1 MAASQT
7 GRATAKTS
15 RKRTASWRRTAA
27 KNFLSNIP
35 LDGSFEKAVPGRNES
50 VASFGGQQTA
60 ATVHATSL
68 AEGEGQQD
76 TVDGH
81 RDLGHG
87 QDVHQGQS
95 EEWAH
100 IGEDAFAV
108 DIPTNT
114 HVHQENTSP
123 RTRANTY
130 SPGQPAEGHT
140 SPRRGLVRQNSLSS
154 PRDTPPRDKKVR
166 LHRSMSTSESAE
178 IVQPQKVH
186 FLRSMRERGFRKGRL
201 VLVSGH
207 KVPYAVMSLI
217 PYSRISQHGY
227 VSAPEGRRQ
236 RHPSGN
242 RPLSFMTD
250 TSVMA
255 QLEGVELGD
264 DGKSMCVF
272 QTVSYAHFL
281 VPTRSM
287 EKRKS
292 LDGLGPPAATQS
304 QTYLRT
310 VSYDPAHL
318 LRVQASS
325 EEPTVPLLPKY
336 DPYLLDDPEWR
347 SGKHR
352 TVLNLPCYMTTIIDY
367 AKPSELKKDLNEMFK
382 ERFPHIQLTL
392 SKLRSL
398 KREMKK
404 IAVDDCRM
412 EEVTVAQAYV
422 YFEKLVL
429 QGKINKQ
436 NRKYC
441 AGACLLLAAK
451 LNDTKKAQLGKL
463 LEEIE
468 DTFRLNRKDL
478 IAFEFPVLV
487 ALEFSLHV
495 PDTEVYP
502 HYRRLSYLS

>member
-1 MAASQT
+1 MAASRS
-7 GRATAKTS
+7 GRGTAKTS

-35 LDGSFEKAVPGRNES
+35 LDGSFDEAAPGRNES
-50 VASFGGQQTA
+50 VASLGGQQTA

-87 QDVHQGQS
+87 QDIHRGQS

-130 SPGQPAEGHT
+130 SPGQLADSHP

-166 LHRSMSTSESAE
+166 LHRSLSTSESAE

-207 KVPYAVMSLI
+207 KVPYAVVSLI

-264 DGKSMCVF
+264 DGK
-272 QTVSYAHFL
+272 TVSYAHFL

-310 VSYDPAHL
+310 VSYDPTHL

-412 EEVTVAQAYV
+412 EEVTVGQAYV

>member
-1 MAASQT
+1 MQ
-7 GRATAKTS
+7 
-15 RKRTASWRRTAA
+15 
-27 KNFLSNIP
+27 
-35 LDGSFEKAVPGRNES
+35 
-50 VASFGGQQTA
+50 
-60 ATVHATSL
+60 
-68 AEGEGQQD
+68 
-76 TVDGH
+76 
-81 RDLGHG
+81 
-87 QDVHQGQS
+87 
-95 EEWAH
+95 
-100 IGEDAFAV
+100 
-108 DIPTNT
+108 
-114 HVHQENTSP
+114 QENTSP
-123 RTRANTY
+123 RASWLEVLTAGLQDYRLVYHIVHHTQPGRLSSVFKLLPLANTY
-130 SPGQPAEGHT
+130 SPGQLAEGHP

-154 PRDTPPRDKKVR
+154 PRDTPPRDNKIRV
-166 LHRSMSTSESAE
+166 HRSLSMSESAE
-178 IVQPQKVH
+178 SVLSQKVH
-186 FLRSMRERGFRKGRL
+186 FLRSLRERGFRKGRL

-207 KVPYAVMSLI
+207 KVPYAVVSLI

-227 VSAPEGRRQ
+227 VSVPEGRRQ

-242 RPLSFMTD
+242 RPLSYMTD

-255 QLEGVELGD
+255 QLQGVELGD
-264 DGKSMCVF
+264 DGK
-272 QTVSYAHFL
+272 TVSYAHFL

-292 LDGLGPPAATQS
+292 LDGLGPPVATQS

-325 EEPTVPLLPKY
+325 EEPAVPLLPKY

-422 YFEKLVL
+422 YVEKLVL

-451 LNDTKKAQLGKL
+451 LNDTKKAQLAKL

-502 HYRRLSYLS
+502 HYRRLVYLS

>member
-1 MAASQT
+1 MAASRP
-7 GRATAKTS
+7 GRGTAKTS
-15 RKRTASWRRTAA
+15 RKRAASWRRTAA

-35 LDGSFEKAVPGRNES
+35 LDGSFEEPVPGRNES
-50 VASFGGQQTA
+50 VASLGGLQTA
-60 ATVHATSL
+60 VTVHSTSAT
-68 AEGEGQQD
+68 EGEGQLD

-87 QDVHQGQS
+87 QDAHRGQS
-95 EEWAH
+95 EEWTN
-100 IGEDAFAV
+100 IREEPITV
-108 DIPTNT
+108 DIPANT
-114 HVHQENTSP
+114 HVQQENSSP

-130 SPGQPAEGHT
+130 SPGEGHP

-166 LHRSMSTSESAE
+166 VHRSLSMSESAE

-186 FLRSMRERGFRKGRL
+186 FLRTLRERGFRKGRL

-207 KVPYAVMSLI
+207 KVPYAVVSLV

-227 VSAPEGRRQ
+227 VSVPEGRRQ
-236 RHPSGN
+236 RHPSGG

-264 DGKSMCVF
+264 DGK
-272 QTVSYAHFL
+272 TVSYAHFL

-292 LDGLGPPAATQS
+292 LDGLGPSAATQS

-318 LRVQASS
+318 LRVQGSS

-382 ERFPHIQLTL
+382 ERFPHIRLTL

-502 HYRRLSYLS
+502 HYRRLAYLS